1 MMSVLKSVMQKTQ
14 TKNPSDFS
22 TLSGR
27 ESIFLNLINQNPG
40 IRYLELKSLTGF
52 NNGVVSHYLHQLESH
67 GLIKSVRTPR
77 VSCFY
82 PLFLSELSQTI
93 FRRSRQV
100 TPQKIILALIQ
111 KNHSFRSLVTEV
123 KKAPSTVSTYTTK
136 LIHDGIVIINYNDS
150 EKIFKI
156 NPKIYDQLI
165 YTLKINI

>member
-1 MMSVLKSVMQKTQ
+1 MQKIQ
-14 TKNPSDFS
+14 TTNPPDFS

-52 NNGVVSHYLHQLESH
+52 NNGVVSHYLHQLESQS
-67 GLIKSVRTPR
+67 LIKSVRTPR

-82 PLFLSELSQTI
+82 PLCSSELSQKI
-93 FRRSRQV
+93 FRRLRQV

-111 KNHSFRSLVTEV
+111 KNHSFRSLVKEV

-136 LIHDGIVIINYNDS
+136 LIHDGIVVTAYVDS

-156 NPKIYDQLI
+156 NSNIYDQLI
-165 YTLKINI
+165 YTLKINT

>member
-1 MMSVLKSVMQKTQ
+1 MQKIQ
-14 TKNPSDFS
+14 TTNPPDFS

-52 NNGVVSHYLHQLESH
+52 NNGVVSHYLHQLESQS
-67 GLIKSVRTPR
+67 LIKSVRTPR

-82 PLFLSELSQTI
+82 PLCSSELSQKI
-93 FRRSRQV
+93 FRRLRQV

-111 KNHSFRSLVTEV
+111 KNHSFRSLVKEV

-136 LIHDGIVIINYNDS
+136 LIHDGIVVTAYVDS

-156 NPKIYDQLI
+156 NCNIYDQLI
-165 YTLKINI
+165 YTLKTNT

>member
-1 MMSVLKSVMQKTQ
+1 MQKIQ

-52 NNGVVSHYLHQLESH
+52 NNGVVSHYLRQLESG

-77 VSCFY
+77 VSCLY
-82 PLFLSELSQTI
+82 PLCSSELSQKI
-93 FRRSRQV
+93 FRRLRQV

-111 KNHSFRSLVTEV
+111 KNHSFRSLVKEV

-136 LIHDGIVIINYNDS
+136 LIHDGIVVTAYVDS

-156 NPKIYDQLI
+156 NCNIYDQLI
-165 YTLKINI
+165 YTLKTNT

>member
-1 MMSVLKSVMQKTQ
+1 MQKMQ
-14 TKNPSDFS
+14 TTNPPNFS

-52 NNGVVSHYLHQLESH
+52 SNGVVSHYLHQLESQS
-67 GLIKSVRTPR
+67 LIKSVRTPR

-82 PLFLSELSQTI
+82 PLCSSELSQKI
-93 FRRSRQV
+93 FRRLRQV

-111 KNHSFRSLVTEV
+111 KNHSFRSLVKEV

-136 LIHDGIVIINYNDS
+136 LIHDGIVVTAYVDS

-156 NPKIYDQLI
+156 NCNIYDQLI
-165 YTLKINI
+165 YTLKTNT

>member
-1 MMSVLKSVMQKTQ
+1 MQKIQ
-14 TKNPSDFS
+14 TTNPPDFS

-52 NNGVVSHYLHQLESH
+52 SNGVVSHYLHQLESQS
-67 GLIKSVRTPR
+67 LIKSVRTPR

-82 PLFLSELSQTI
+82 PLCSSELSQKI
-93 FRRSRQV
+93 FRRLRQV

-111 KNHSFRSLVTEV
+111 KNHSFRSLVKEV

-136 LIHDGIVIINYNDS
+136 LIHDGIVVTSYVDS
-150 EKIFKI
+150 EKMFKI
-156 NPKIYDQLI
+156 NSNIYDQLI
-165 YTLKINI
+165 YTLKINT

>member
-1 MMSVLKSVMQKTQ
+1 MQKIQ
-14 TKNPSDFS
+14 TTNPPDFS

-52 NNGVVSHYLHQLESH
+52 NNGVVSHYLHQLESQS
-67 GLIKSVRTPR
+67 LIKSVRTPR

-82 PLFLSELSQTI
+82 PLCSSELSQKI
-93 FRRSRQV
+93 FRRLRQV

-111 KNHSFRSLVTEV
+111 KNHSFRSLVKEV

-136 LIHDGIVIINYNDS
+136 LIHDGIVVTAYADS
-150 EKIFKI
+150 EKMFKI
-156 NPKIYDQLI
+156 NCNIYDQLI
-165 YTLKINI
+165 YTLKTNT

>member
-1 MMSVLKSVMQKTQ
+1 MQKIQ
-14 TKNPSDFS
+14 TTNPPDFS

-52 NNGVVSHYLHQLESH
+52 SNGVVSHYLHQLESQS
-67 GLIKSVRTPR
+67 LIKSVRTPR

-82 PLFLSELSQTI
+82 PMCSSELSQKI
-93 FRRSRQV
+93 FRRLRQV

-111 KNHSFRSLVTEV
+111 KNHSFRSLVKEV

-136 LIHDGIVIINYNDS
+136 LIHDGIVVTAYVDS
-150 EKIFKI
+150 EKMFKI
-156 NPKIYDQLI
+156 NSNIYDQLI
-165 YTLKINI
+165 YTLKTNT

>member
-1 MMSVLKSVMQKTQ
+1 MQKIQ
-14 TKNPSDFS
+14 TTNPPDFS

-52 NNGVVSHYLHQLESH
+52 NNGVVSHYLHQLESQS
-67 GLIKSVRTPR
+67 LIKSVRTPR

-82 PLFLSELSQTI
+82 PLCSSELSQKI
-93 FRRSRQV
+93 FRRLRQV

-111 KNHSFRSLVTEV
+111 KNHSFRSLVKEV
-123 KKAPSTVSTYTTK
+123 KKAPSTVSMYTTK
-136 LIHDGIVIINYNDS
+136 LIHDGIVVTAYVDS

-156 NPKIYDQLI
+156 NSNIYDQLI
-165 YTLKINI
+165 YTLKTNT

>member
-1 MMSVLKSVMQKTQ
+1 MQKIQ
-14 TKNPSDFS
+14 TTNPPDFS

-52 NNGVVSHYLHQLESH
+52 NNGVVSHYLHQLESQS
-67 GLIKSVRTPR
+67 LIKSVRTPR

-82 PLFLSELSQTI
+82 PLCSSELSQKI
-93 FRRSRQV
+93 FRRLRQV

-111 KNHSFRSLVTEV
+111 KNHSFRSLVKEV

-136 LIHDGIVIINYNDS
+136 LIHDGIVVTAYVDS
-150 EKIFKI
+150 EKMFKI
-156 NPKIYDQLI
+156 NCNIYDQLI
-165 YTLKINI
+165 YTLKTNT

>member
-1 MMSVLKSVMQKTQ
+1 MQKIQ
-14 TKNPSDFS
+14 TTNPPDFS

-52 NNGVVSHYLHQLESH
+52 NNGVVSHYLHQLESQS
-67 GLIKSVRTPR
+67 LIKSVRTPR

-82 PLFLSELSQTI
+82 PLCSSELSQKI
-93 FRRSRQV
+93 FRRLRQV

-111 KNHSFRSLVTEV
+111 KNHSFRSLVKEV

-136 LIHDGIVIINYNDS
+136 LIHDGIVVTAYVDS

-156 NPKIYDQLI
+156 NSNIYDQLI
-165 YTLKINI
+165 YTLKTNT

>member
-1 MMSVLKSVMQKTQ
+1 MQKIQ
-14 TKNPSDFS
+14 TTNPPDFS

-52 NNGVVSHYLHQLESH
+52 NNGVVSHYLHQLESQS
-67 GLIKSVRTPR
+67 LIKSVRTPR

-82 PLFLSELSQTI
+82 PLCSSELSQKI
-93 FRRSRQV
+93 FRRLRQV

-111 KNHSFRSLVTEV
+111 KNHSFRSLVKEV

-136 LIHDGIVIINYNDS
+136 LIHDGIVVTAYVDS

-156 NPKIYDQLI
+156 NCNIYDQLI
-165 YTLKINI
+165 YTLKINT

>member
-1 MMSVLKSVMQKTQ
+1 LIKSEMQKIQ
-14 TKNPSDFS
+14 TTNPPNFS

-67 GLIKSVRTPR
+67 SLIQSVRTPR

-82 PLFLSELSQTI
+82 PMCSSELSQKI
-93 FRRSRQV
+93 FRRLRQV

-111 KNHSFRSLVTEV
+111 KNHSFRSLVKEV

-136 LIHDGIVIINYNDS
+136 LIHDGIVVTAYVDS

-156 NPKIYDQLI
+156 NCNIYDQLI
-165 YTLKINI
+165 YTLKTNT

>member
-1 MMSVLKSVMQKTQ
+1 MQKIQ
-14 TKNPSDFS
+14 TTNPPDFS

-52 NNGVVSHYLHQLESH
+52 SNGVVSHYLHQLESQS
-67 GLIKSVRTPR
+67 LIKSVRTPR

-82 PLFLSELSQTI
+82 PLCSSELSQKI
-93 FRRSRQV
+93 FRRLRQV

-111 KNHSFRSLVTEV
+111 KNHSFRSLVKEV

-136 LIHDGIVIINYNDS
+136 LIHDGIVVTAYVDS
-150 EKIFKI
+150 KKIFKI
-156 NPKIYDQLI
+156 NSNIYDQLI
-165 YTLKINI
+165 YTLKTNT

>member
-1 MMSVLKSVMQKTQ
+1 MQKIQ
-14 TKNPSDFS
+14 TTNPPDFS

-40 IRYLELKSLTGF
+40 IRYLELKSLSGF
-52 NNGVVSHYLHQLESH
+52 NNGVVSHYLHQLESQS
-67 GLIKSVRTPR
+67 LIKSVRTPR

-82 PLFLSELSQTI
+82 PLCSSELSQKI
-93 FRRSRQV
+93 FRRLRQV

-111 KNHSFRSLVTEV
+111 KNHSFRSLVKEV

-136 LIHDGIVIINYNDS
+136 LIHDGIVVTAYVDS

-156 NPKIYDQLI
+156 NCNIYDQLI
-165 YTLKINI
+165 YTLKTNT

>member
-1 MMSVLKSVMQKTQ
+1 MQKIQ
-14 TKNPSDFS
+14 TTNPPDFS

-52 NNGVVSHYLHQLESH
+52 NNGVVSHYLHQLESQS
-67 GLIKSVRTPR
+67 LIKSVRTPR

-82 PLFLSELSQTI
+82 PLCSSELSQKI
-93 FRRSRQV
+93 FRRLRQV

-111 KNHSFRSLVTEV
+111 KNHSFRSLVKEV

-136 LIHDGIVIINYNDS
+136 LIHDGIVVTAYVDS
-150 EKIFKI
+150 KKIFKI
-156 NPKIYDQLI
+156 NSNIYDQLI
-165 YTLKINI
+165 YTLKTNT

>member
-1 MMSVLKSVMQKTQ
+1 MQKIQ
-14 TKNPSDFS
+14 TTNPPDFS

-52 NNGVVSHYLHQLESH
+52 NNGVVSHYLHQLESQS
-67 GLIKSVRTPR
+67 LIKSVRTPR

-82 PLFLSELSQTI
+82 PMCSSELSQKI
-93 FRRSRQV
+93 FRRLRQV

-111 KNHSFRSLVTEV
+111 KNHSFRSLVKEV

-136 LIHDGIVIINYNDS
+136 LIHDGIVVTAYVDS
-150 EKIFKI
+150 EKMFKI
-156 NPKIYDQLI
+156 NSNIYDQLI
-165 YTLKINI
+165 YTLKTNT

>member
-1 MMSVLKSVMQKTQ
+1 MQKIQ
-14 TKNPSDFS
+14 TTNPPDFS

-52 NNGVVSHYLHQLESH
+52 NNGVVSHYLHQLESQS
-67 GLIKSVRTPR
+67 LIKSVRTPR

-82 PLFLSELSQTI
+82 PLCSSELSQKI
-93 FRRSRQV
+93 FRRLRQV

-111 KNHSFRSLVTEV
+111 KNHSFRSLVKEV

-136 LIHDGIVIINYNDS
+136 LIHDGIVVTAYVDS
-150 EKIFKI
+150 EKMFKI
-156 NPKIYDQLI
+156 NSNIYDQLI
-165 YTLKINI
+165 YTLKTNT

>member
-1 MMSVLKSVMQKTQ
+1 MQKIQ
-14 TKNPSDFS
+14 TTNPPDFS

-52 NNGVVSHYLHQLESH
+52 NNGVVSHYLHQLESQS
-67 GLIKSVRTPR
+67 LIKSVRTPR

-82 PLFLSELSQTI
+82 PLSSSELSQKI
-93 FRRSRQV
+93 FRRLRQV

-111 KNHSFRSLVTEV
+111 KNHSFRSLVKEV

-136 LIHDGIVIINYNDS
+136 LIHDGIVVTAYVDS

-156 NPKIYDQLI
+156 NCNIYDQLI
-165 YTLKINI
+165 YTLKTNT